1 MYAAL
6 ILNLALLIAI
16 SVVSGFIAQRWHR
29 RSVAGAA
36 MQGLLF
42 GGAACMGML
51 RPVVFGPGLIFDGR
65 SVVLSLCALFF
76 GPVAAGVAALSA
88 ATYRTWIGGD
98 GMLTGLLVSA
108 SSAGIG
114 VLGYLWQRAQPLSS
128 RQLYLFGV
136 VVHVVMLA
144 MMFTLPA
151 GTGETVIRQLAL
163 PVLLTFPI
171 ATVLAGRILS
181 DQAAAGQFLE
191 TLQRARKD
199 LDITLRSI
207 GDAVASTDMDG
218 RIVRMNP
225 VAETLTGW
233 REHEARG
240 RPIGDVF
247 HIATGA
253 DAGELV
259 TRTIRE
265 QHVTAAADPAVLV
278 ARDGTSRPVAHTAA
292 PIRDDDG
299 TVYGVVLVFS
309 DRTVEEAARQ
319 QLKDA
324 QERLQR
330 AVRAGEVGLWDWDL
344 RTRSVYFSPEW
355 KRQVGYEDHELS
367 NDNAEWDGRL
377 HPEDHDRVVESAKAH
392 LTGPNLAWSAEFRL
406 RHRDGTYRHMLAHA
420 STLLDDAG
428 APVRFVGSNVDITDR
443 VELQAQLLQ
452 AQKMD
457 TVGRL
462 AGGIAHDFNNLL
474 TVINGTADLVLGA
487 LPEGDPLRADLE
499 QIQQAGDRAA
509 ALTRQLLAFSRK
521 QIMAPSL
528 VDLALLVSGMEEM
541 LSRLL
546 GVRVKLVVEQPA
558 NPCIVRADPGQ
569 VEQVIMNL
577 AVNAR
582 DAMPDGGT
590 LTIRTM
596 DVDVDAAS
604 AEEHAPVKPGA
615 YVLMEVVD
623 TGTGMDETTSTR
635 IFEPFFTTKEPGRG
649 TGFGLSTA
657 YGIIEQSG
665 GTICVRS
672 KGGVG
677 TTFRIYLPRRSE
689 VADASLPGPSRAAS
703 RGTEGILIVEDEDLL
718 IELTSRILRSA
729 GYIVYTARSG
739 REALQFLERQAE
751 GVQLV
756 LTDMVMRGMSG
767 RELGA
772 RIARTY
778 PSIRI
783 LYTSGYSSDI
793 GGDPGGV
800 PEHFIGKPYSRAE
813 LTQRVRELLDS
824 PLGLNRSGAR

>member
-1 MYAAL
+1 V
-6 ILNLALLIAI
+6 I
-16 SVVSGFIAQRWHR
+16 
-29 RSVAGAA
+29 
-36 MQGLLF
+36 
-42 GGAACMGML
+42 
-51 RPVVFGPGLIFDGR
+51 
-65 SVVLSLCALFF
+65 
-76 GPVAAGVAALSA
+76 
-88 ATYRTWIGGD
+88 
-98 GMLTGLLVSA
+98 A

-114 VLGYLWQRAQPLSS
+114 VLGYLWQRSRAEPLSG

-151 GTGETVIRQLAL
+151 GTREDIIRQLAL

-181 DQAAAGQFLE
+181 DQAAAGHFLE

-233 REHEARG
+233 PEHEARG

-247 HIATGA
+247 QMPTGG
-253 DAGELV
+253 DPGELV
-259 TRTIRE
+259 RCTIRE
-265 QHVTAAADPAVLV
+265 QHVTAAADPAVL
-278 ARDGTSRPVAHTAA
+278 ASRDGTSRPVAHTAA

-299 TVYGVVLVFS
+299 AVYGVVLVFS
-309 DRTVEEAARQ
+309 DRTVQEAARQ
-319 QLKDA
+319 ELKDA

-330 AVRAGEVGLWDWDL
+330 AVRGGDVGLWDWDL
-344 RTRSVYFSPEW
+344 RTNSVYFSPEW
-355 KRQVGYEDHELS
+355 KRQVGYENHELS
-367 NDNAEWDGRL
+367 NDHAEWESRL
-377 HPEDHDRVVESAKAH
+377 HPADHDRVVESAKAH
-392 LTGPNLAWSAEFRL
+392 IKGSSLAWSAEFRL

-420 STLLDDAG
+420 SKLLDDTG

-474 TVINGTADLVLGA
+474 TVINGTAELALGA

-528 VDLALLVSGMEEM
+528 VDLPLLVSGMEEM

-546 GVRVKLVVEQPA
+546 GVHVNLVVEQPA
-558 NPCIVRADPGQ
+558 NPCNVRADPGQ

-582 DAMPDGGT
+582 DAMPEGGT
-590 LTIRTM
+590 LTIRTTV
-596 DVDVDAAS
+596 VDVDAAS

-615 YVLMEVVD
+615 YVLMEVSD
-623 TGTGMDETTSTR
+623 TGTGMDETTSMR
-635 IFEPFFTTKEPGRG
+635 MFEPFFTTKEPGRG
-649 TGFGLSTA
+649 TGLGLSTA

-672 KGGVG
+672 QVGVG
-677 TTFRIYLPRRSE
+677 TTFRIYLPRSRE
-689 VADASLPGPSRAAS
+689 VADASLSGPARAAI
-703 RGTEGILIVEDEDLL
+703 RGTERILIVEDEELL

-729 GYIVYTARSG
+729 GYTVHTARSG
-739 REALQFLERQAE
+739 AEALQFLERQPEA
-751 GVQLV
+751 VQLV
-756 LTDMVMRGMSG
+756 LTDIVMPGMSG

-772 RIARTY
+772 RIARAHPT
-778 PSIRI
+778 IRV
-783 LYTSGYSSDI
+783 LYTSGYSSEIDR
-793 GGDPGGV
+793 GGDAGGV

-813 LTQRVRELLDS
+813 LTRRVRELLDS
-824 PLGLNRSGAR
+824 PLGLNGSRAG

>member
-1 MYAAL
+1 MYASL
-6 ILNLALLIAI
+6 VLNLALLIAI
-16 SVVSGFIAQRWHR
+16 SAVSGFIVQRWDR
-29 RSVAGAA
+29 RSVTGAA

-51 RPVVFGPGLIFDGR
+51 RPAEFGPGLIFDGR
-65 SVVLSLCALFF
+65 SVVVSLCALFF
-76 GPVAAGVAALSA
+76 GPVAGGLAALSA
-88 ATYRTWIGGD
+88 AAFRIWVGGE
-98 GMLTGLLVSA
+98 GMPTGLLVIA
-108 SSAGIG
+108 SSAGVGI
-114 VLGYLWQRAQPLSS
+114 LGFLRYRSRPGPLSTTE
-128 RQLYLFGV
+128 LYLFGA
-136 VVHVVMLA
+136 VVHVAMLA
-144 MMFTLPA
+144 MMLTLAA
-151 GTGETVIRQLAL
+151 GTREQVLRQLAL
-163 PVLLTFPI
+163 PILLTFPV

-181 DQAAAGQFLE
+181 DQAAAGHLVE

-225 VAETLTGW
+225 VAETFTGW
-233 REHEARG
+233 REHQARG

-247 HIATGA
+247 RITNGG

-259 TRTIRE
+259 SRTIRE
-265 QHVTAAADPAVLV
+265 QHVTAAADPAVLLS
-278 ARDGTSRPVAHTAA
+278 RDGTSRPVAHTAA

-299 TVYGVVLVFS
+299 AVSGAVLVFS
-309 DRTVEEAARQ
+309 DRTVQEAARQ

-330 AVRAGEVGLWDWDL
+330 VVRAGEVGLWDWDL
-344 RTRSVYFSPEW
+344 RTHSIYFSPEW
-355 KRQVGYEDHELS
+355 KRQLGYEDHEIP
-367 NDNAEWDGRL
+367 NENAEWDSRL
-377 HPEDHDRVVESAKAH
+377 HPADHDRVVESAQAH
-392 LTGPNLAWSAEFRL
+392 ISGLSPAWSAEFRL

-420 STLLDDAG
+420 STLFDDTG
-428 APVRFVGSNVDITDR
+428 APVRFVGLNVDITAR

-474 TVINGTADLVLGA
+474 TVINGTAELVLGS
-487 LPEGDPLRADLE
+487 LPAGSPLRADLE

-521 QIMAPSL
+521 QVMAPSL
-528 VDLALLVSGMEEM
+528 VDLAALVRGMEEM

-546 GVRVKLVVEQPA
+546 GEHVTLVVEPPA

-582 DAMPDGGT
+582 DAMPEGGT
-590 LTIRTM
+590 LTIRTTH
-596 DVDVDAAS
+596 VDVDAVS
-604 AEEHAPVKPGA
+604 AEEHPSVRPGA
-615 YVLMEVVD
+615 YVLMEVSD
-623 TGTGMDETTSTR
+623 TGTGMDEVTSSR
-635 IFEPFFTTKEPGRG
+635 IFEPFFTTKDPGRG
-649 TGFGLSTA
+649 TGLGLSTA

-672 KGGVG
+672 KEGVG
-677 TTFRIYLPRRSE
+677 TTFRIYLPRTTE
-689 VADASLPGPSRAAS
+689 VAGSSVPGPTRTAV
-703 RGTEGILIVEDEDLL
+703 RGTERILIVEDEELL

-729 GYIVYTARSG
+729 GYTVHMARSG
-739 REALQFLERQAE
+739 AEALEFLERQPDAVE
-751 GVQLV
+751 LV
-756 LTDMVMRGMSG
+756 LTDMVMPGMSG

-772 RIARTY
+772 RIARSY

-783 LYTSGYSSDI
+783 LYTSGYSSEMGT
-793 GGDPGGV
+793 GGESGRV

-813 LTQRVRELLDS
+813 LTRRVRELLDS
-824 PLGLNRSGAR
+824 QPA